1 MNRCKEANVWDVGIN
16 CKKDQERKATRQCD
30 GARAWPWQGK
40 DRCSQSALL
49 HHGGLHC
56 KHSNGHFK
64 QRTRYILTFVWNK
77 ILYASCG
84 RAPSP
89 VTNFPTLTKP
99 WPGHQCE
106 RGVKTTQWRPGC
118 VPVSWT
124 SWSGLVVLR
133 DGFPKKVA
141 VNLDNLYHFFWTP
154 MCQKLWAGPPPLI
167 WKKSKRTAA
176 FFVTSSLIWFTLLQQ
191 KQSCGLVSQVHIMR
205 GRHRYL
211 CSCPHQPPVSSNL
224 ADFDLPSPHF
234 LLPPSICL
242 WILIIPQYH

>member
-154 MCQKLWAGPPPLI
+154 MCLEVWAGVSPSLPIPKLTQYIQFVKSGQKFGQGPPLPPHLDKI
-167 WKKSKRTAA
+167 QKNSY
-176 FFVTSSLIWFTLLQQ
+176 FFFGRPSSW
-191 KQSCGLVSQVHIMR
+191 
-205 GRHRYL
+205 
-211 CSCPHQPPVSSNL
+211 
-224 ADFDLPSPHF
+224 
-234 LLPPSICL
+234 
-242 WILIIPQYH
+242 